1 MKVFLLSA
9 ELLSL
14 RPAYSSPKEKLS
26 LQLEIYNNSF
36 VLCTYNCMVHNTI
49 IKLIKE
55 SRLHCMLSRNVRIYA
70 LIYNETW
77 GLFVRRQ

>member
-14 RPAYSSPKEKLS
+14 RPAYSSPKEQLS
-26 LQLEIYNNSF
+26 VQLEIYNNSF
-36 VLCTYNCMVHNTI
+36 VCVHTS

-55 SRLHCMLSRNVRIYA
+55 SRFHYMLSHNVQIYA